1 MCTFRAHFSYSSL
14 NWGDTSV
21 QIGICIVFVL
31 VFVVGEI
38 CFLQRGFVTEL
49 KTISAKNS
57 LLNVILN
64 LNPNG
69 SSK

>member
-21 QIGICIVFVL
+21 QIGNEFCWWRNLFPPKRFI
-31 VFVVGEI
+31 
-38 CFLQRGFVTEL
+38 TEL
-49 KTISAKNS
+49 KTISAKDS
-57 LLNVILN
+57 LLNVILT